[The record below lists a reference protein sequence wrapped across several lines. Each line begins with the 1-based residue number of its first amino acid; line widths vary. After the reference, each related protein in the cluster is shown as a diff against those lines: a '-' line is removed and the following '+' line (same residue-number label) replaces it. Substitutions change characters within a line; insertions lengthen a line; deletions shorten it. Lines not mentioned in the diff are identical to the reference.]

1 MKKSKV
7 LYGLCSIILS
17 AVLMVTVFSSSTFKD
32 ISVADVKI
40 EGVSG
45 QIDAIRERLIRGL
58 NGETSTTESVTEQNY
73 TRVYVGGFTVG
84 LKLYADGVVV
94 VGTEPVDTERGY
106 VNTAEKAGL
115 KVGDIIKRVN
125 GEIVATNSRVSRLIE
140 ESNGNAI
147 ELEVLR
153 DGQIMTFTFNS
164 EYSVS
169 EGKFKAGIWV
179 RDSSAGIGT
188 VTFCTKEGLF
198 ASLGHAVCDIDTKD
212 VVPISQGECT
222 SVNITG
228 YTKGTTGT
236 AGELCGVLESE
247 KTGDVYYNGALG
259 VYGEFHTLPQTEMFC
274 VAPRESVKTGEAYIY
289 TTLENNVIEKYSV
302 KIKAIDYDSADN
314 KNLVIEVTDQRLLD
328 KTGGIIQGMSGSP
341 IVQGNMLVGAVTHV
355 FLNDST
361 GGYGIF
367 AETMLET
374 ALSVAENEM
383 KIAS

>member
-17 AVLMVTVFSSSTFKD
+17 AVLMITVFSSSAFNE

-45 QIDAIRERLIRGL
+45 QIDAIRARIIHHL
-58 NGETSTTESVTEQNY
+58 NGEQQTTEPVAEQKY
-73 TRVYVGGFTVG
+73 TRVYVGGFPVG

-94 VGTEPVDTERGY
+94 VGTEAVDTEKGY
-106 VNTAEKAGL
+106 INTAEKAGL
-115 KVGDIIKRVN
+115 KVGDIIKRIN
-125 GEIVATNSRVSRLIE
+125 GESVATNSRVSKLIE

-153 DGQIMTFTFNS
+153 DGQILSFSFNS

-169 EGKFKAGIWV
+169 EGKYKAGIWV

-188 VTFCTKEGLF
+188 VTFCTTDGLF

-222 SVNITG
+222 HVNITG
-228 YTKGTTGT
+228 YSKGTTGT
-236 AGELCGVLESE
+236 AGELCGVLDSE

-259 VYGEFHTLPQTEMFC
+259 VYGEFNTLPQTEIVN
-274 VAPRESVKTGEAYIY
+274 VAPRESVKTGEAFIY
-289 TTLENNVIEKYSV
+289 TTLENNVTEKYSV
-302 KIKAIDYDSADN
+302 KIKAIDLDSSDN
-314 KNLVIEVTDQRLLD
+314 KNLVIEVTDRRLLE

-341 IVQGNMLVGAVTHV
+341 IIQDNMIVGAVTHV
-355 FLNDST
+355 FLNDPT

-374 ALSVAENEM
+374 ALDVVGQQI